1 MRKIKVIFS
10 VLAMSLCLVLQPV
23 NTKAAETTTEVTP
36 PATTEET
43 ETEPAS
49 VIQPYSLITG
59 EEDITTFPSYDIVV
73 PLSTKSIVVP
83 IQMDYKGRLR
93 INYVGKIVSKGVN
106 INLFSDEACTTK
118 IGFTSYISSTSLNA
132 DTKYDIPK
140 KATCYLKF
148 ELPTYADADATI
160 TITPYSFSS
169 VGKPLKEKVWT
180 SSHPYTGENQT
191 YHKLVIS
198 KPGYIKI
205 EGAFLGGSGSI
216 YATLCNSKKVALSQK
231 EYLYSSNNYTT
242 YYAVKKGT
250 YYINI
255 TSYDDYKL
263 RYTFAAVKDTSAQS
277 QKKATVIGKGKTVK
291 GLILSEDSLKKV
303 DWYKVKLT
311 KSQKLVLDVN
321 AKSCDSIRFEIVPA
335 SSKVILFGSSFSLYE
350 VNGDTYGTKG
360 ALPAGTYYIKVTK
373 TDVKSSGYYSIKLK

>member
-1 MRKIKVIFS
+1 MRKIKVLIS
-10 VLAMSLCLVLQPV
+10 VLAMSLCFVLQPV

-36 PATTEET
+36 PVTTEET
-43 ETEPAS
+43 ETVPAS

-59 EEDITTFPSYDIVV
+59 EEDITSFPSYDIVV

-83 IQMDYKGRLR
+83 IQMDYKGQLR
-93 INYVGKIVSKGVN
+93 INFVGKIVTKGVE
-106 INLFSDEACTTK
+106 INLYSDEACTTK
-118 IGFTSYISSTSLNA
+118 IGYSTYIYSNSLTN
-132 DTKYDIPK
+132 DKNYDIPK

-148 ELPTYADADATI
+148 ELPNYADADATI
-160 TITPYSFSS
+160 SFTPYSFSS
-169 VGKPLKEKVWT
+169 ETKLMKEKVWI

-191 YHKLVIS
+191 YHKIVIS
-198 KPGYIKI
+198 KPGYIKV
-205 EGAFLGGSGSI
+205 EGAFLGDSGSM
-216 YATLCNSKKVALSQK
+216 YATLCNSKKVALSQQK
-231 EYLYSSNNYTT
+231 YLYSSNNYTT

-255 TSYDDYKL
+255 TGYNDYKL
-263 RYTFAAVKDTSAQS
+263 RYTFSAVKDTSAQS

-311 KSQKLVLDVN
+311 KSQKLVLNVD
-321 AKSCDSIRFEIVPA
+321 AKSCATLKFEIVPA
-335 SSKVILFGSSFSLYE
+335 SSKVFLIGSSFSIYE

-360 ALPAGTYYIKVTK
+360 NLPAGTYYIKVTK
-373 TDVKSSGYYSIKLK
+373 TDAKASGYYSIKFK